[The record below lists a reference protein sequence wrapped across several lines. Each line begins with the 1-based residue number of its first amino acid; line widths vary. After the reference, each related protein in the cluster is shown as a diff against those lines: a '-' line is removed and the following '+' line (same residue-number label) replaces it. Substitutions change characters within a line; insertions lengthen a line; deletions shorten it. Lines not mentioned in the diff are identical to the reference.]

1 MTSQMTWTKD
11 KWKAPAMKRTST
23 WTSALHS
30 YQTLTLRQ
38 VDPPLPLVFE
48 SLLPCPNK
56 NTYTYKQCN
65 ILQWYQNLWCN
76 DYWFPQA
83 NYEHLR
89 DFFSDV
95 GGVTAIRILK
105 DKFTGKSRVSLSL
118 SLSHT
123 HTHTHTPLF
132 WLFLSPLCMSHVN
145 ENSTGQLSCY
155 IHFHLALKFI
165 VVVFYIWWQETGIWN
180 FLDTLYRSMFQVL
193 WTISVCLV
201 AKK

>member
-1 MTSQMTWTKD
+1 MNKRQMKGPSHEKNKYLDQCTAFISNLDLEASWPPFTPCVWIFVALPKQKHIHIQAVQYTSVISEPMMQWLLISTGKLW
-11 KWKAPAMKRTST
+11 TST
-23 WTSALHS
+23 WFLQWCWWSHS
-30 YQTLTLRQ
+30 YSNIEGQ
-38 VDPPLPLVFE
+38 VHWKIKGL
-48 SLLPCPNK
+48 
-56 NTYTYKQCN
+56 
-65 ILQWYQNLWCN
+65 
-76 DYWFPQA
+76 
-83 NYEHLR
+83 
-89 DFFSDV
+89 
-95 GGVTAIRILK
+95 
-105 DKFTGKSRVSLSL
+105 SLSL